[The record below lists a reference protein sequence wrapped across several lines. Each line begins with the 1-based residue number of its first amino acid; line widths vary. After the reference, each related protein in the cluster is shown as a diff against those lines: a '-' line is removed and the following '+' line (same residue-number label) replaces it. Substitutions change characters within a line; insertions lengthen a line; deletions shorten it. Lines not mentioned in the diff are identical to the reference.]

1 MSTRIFGGTLPPE
14 EADDTPRAAIV
25 LRPTGGPGTEWLRT
39 VDQRIDI
46 ACYGATPAAAYSLA
60 LLVYDALAWL
70 PKQTIGSGSTGGKVY
85 RVVPELSPTSL
96 IDPDTDWPYAVA
108 SYLVTSSRESVS

>member
-1 MSTRIFGGTLPPE
+1 VGTRIFGATLPPE
-14 EADDTPRAAIV
+14 EADDMPRAAIV
-25 LRPTGGPGTEWLRT
+25 LRPMGGPGTEWLRT

-70 PKQTIGSGSTGGKVY
+70 TKRSIGSGATGGKVY
-85 RVVPELSPTSL
+85 RVVPELSPLSL
-96 IDPDTDWPYAVA
+96 TDPDTDWPYAVTTF
-108 SYLVTSSRESVS
+108 LVTTSRESLS

>member
-14 EADDTPRAAIV
+14 EADDMPRAAIV
-25 LRPTGGPGTEWLRT
+25 LRPMGGPGTEWLRT

-70 PKQTIGSGSTGGKVY
+70 TKRSIGSGKVY
-85 RVVPELSPTSL
+85 RVVPELSPLSL